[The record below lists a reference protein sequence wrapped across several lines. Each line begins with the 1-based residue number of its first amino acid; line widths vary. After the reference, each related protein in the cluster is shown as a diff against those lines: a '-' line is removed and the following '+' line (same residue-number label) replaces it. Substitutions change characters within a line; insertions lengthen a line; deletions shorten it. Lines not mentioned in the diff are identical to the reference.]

1 MVSEVSVSAKDKL
14 KSLVEDLWTNG
25 DISREACNQLTGLAL
40 EISGQIPPVYKFRI
54 RRIDM
59 QNERDPMS
67 RVSIEIIASKEEE
80 ALQKARD
87 LSDHSK
93 TFYNFEVVQVR
104 ELEQ

>member
-1 MVSEVSVSAKDKL
+1 MASEVSVSAKDKL

-59 QNERDPMS
+59 QNEHDILK
-67 RVSIEIIASKEEE
+67 RVSIEIIANKEEE
-80 ALQKARD
+80 ALEKARN
-87 LSDHSK
+87 LSDVSR

-104 ELEQ
+104 ELER